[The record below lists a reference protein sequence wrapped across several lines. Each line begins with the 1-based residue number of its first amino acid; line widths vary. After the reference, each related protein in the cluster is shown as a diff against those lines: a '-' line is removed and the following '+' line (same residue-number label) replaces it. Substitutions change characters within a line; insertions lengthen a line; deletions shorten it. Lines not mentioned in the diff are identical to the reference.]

1 MNPRPTACAV
11 IIPAHNEAATL
22 PATLRSLRAAAAHRA
37 VSGIPLVTVVAADAC
52 TDGTAAVARRMGA
65 RVVELARRNVGMARA
80 AAAAEALQQ
89 LRPYEPGLWIAT
101 TDADTVVP
109 ADWLAHQLHHAAE
122 GWECLVGTVRLTPHP
137 LLHPAVLAKHNARYF
152 AGRPDGSVLWTH
164 PHIHG
169 ANLGVT
175 AAAYRA
181 AGGFP
186 PLVHSE
192 DRALVTALQRQH
204 RRILRTD
211 RCPVL
216 TSSRPD
222 HRAPHGLGAT
232 LNVLAQTPG
241 GGPADGRDC

>member
-1 MNPRPTACAV
+1 MSARPTACAV

-22 PATLRSLRAAAAHRA
+22 PATLRSLKAAAAHRA
-37 VSGIPLVTVVAADAC
+37 VPGVPLVTVVAADAC
-52 TDGTAAVARRMGA
+52 TDGTAAVARRVGA
-65 RVVELARRNVGMARA
+65 RVVELARRNVGVARA
-80 AAAAEALQQ
+80 AAAEEALRL
-89 LRPYEPGLWIAT
+89 LRPYEHGLWIAT

-109 ADWLAHQLHHAAE
+109 ADWLAHQLRHAEE

-137 LLHPAVLAKHNARYF
+137 LLHPAVVAKHNAQYF
-152 AGRPDGSVLWTH
+152 AGRPADSVLWTH

-186 PLVHSE
+186 PLAHSE
-192 DRALVTALQRQH
+192 DRALVAALQRQH

-222 HRAPHGLGAT
+222 HRAPHGLGAA
-232 LNVLAQTPG
+232 LNILARAPG
-241 GGPADGRDC
+241 DRPDSRD